1 MPRREVSLPDTNS
14 ILRYLL
20 ADNRELHERACGLF
34 DKVRTGEAAVLL
46 LESVL
51 VECVYVLVKFYGVPR
66 QEAAATLKGFIAYRG
81 ITNSDKKDLAEAL
94 TLFGDSTLDIVDC
107 ILCMKAKN
115 NNLPLFTF
123 DKALAKRVGKK

>member
-20 ADNRELHERACGLF
+20 ADNKELHERACGLF

-66 QEAAATLKGFIAYRG
+66 QEAAVTLKGFIAYRG
-81 ITNSDKKDLAEAL
+81 VTNSDKKDLAEAL
-94 TLFGDSTLDIVDC
+94 TLFADSTLDIVDC